1 VQVSAVGYSTPAG
14 GVLRGETRPGR
25 RKRFLGEPLRRAR
38 GRRPGPLPHLWGSP
52 YARGSGPRV
61 ATGYGLAGCELPGL
75 GDPVAARRGAH
86 ELCIASDL
94 QSDEGVGHRTLGTAE
109 YLADLT
115 GAEQLFEC
123 AVFVAVVR
131 GR

>member
-1 VQVSAVGYSTPAG
+1 VQVSAVGY
-14 GVLRGETRPGR
+14 
-25 RKRFLGEPLRRAR
+25 
-38 GRRPGPLPHLWGSP
+38 GP
-52 YARGSGPRV
+52 V
-61 ATGYGLAGCELPGL
+61 DIELPGL

-94 QSDEGVGHRTLGTAE
+94 QAGEGVGHRTLGTAE
-109 YLADLT
+109 CLADLT